1 MSIIKLDIL
10 SHADFHGHFRQD
22 EDYPGLSRFYCA
34 IEEIREKNPEYT
46 LLLDAGDNTNKT
58 LWPAKKVFDG
68 LKLLKTDCF
77 VLGNHEFDKG
87 RDVLL
92 ENVKY
97 SSTLFPILCCNII
110 DKKTN
115 RFISNT
121 SPYTILETG
130 ELKIGIV
137 GATTQY
143 VDKIVEKSYY
153 I

>member
-92 ENVKY
+92 ENYFQYYVA
-97 SSTLFPILCCNII
+97 ILSIKRQI
-110 DKKTN
+110 DL
-115 RFISNT
+115 SV
-121 SPYTILETG
+121 ILPLTP
-130 ELKIGIV
+130 
-137 GATTQY
+137 
-143 VDKIVEKSYY
+143 S
-153 I
+153 